1 MHYKRQGL
9 LYYAVYNLLC
19 YAPCDAMHSATC
31 KAYFA
36 TRLAM
41 QCTPPHARLTLQR
54 AVRRNAQCTPPHVQ
68 ALGLF
73 QLSLVLG
80 IGIAVPI
87 YGNYLY
93 RADERSRLKQAWP
106 FALAAVAVALGA
118 ATILT
123 AAKQGAGGR
132 ADGRARLEDEVE
144 TTPPHG
150 GASAPISAAPES
162 GEALSLPA
170 LAPPASRALLGGA
183 PCRAPIEAREERL

>member
-1 MHYKRQGL
+1 MHAAHVPL
-9 LYYAVYNLLC
+9 
-19 YAPCDAMHSATC
+19 CDACTTRG
-31 KAYFA
+31 KAYSTTQCTTDYA
-36 TRLAM
+36 TRRVT

-54 AVRRNAQCTPPHVQ
+54 AVRRNAQCIPPHVQ

-73 QLSLVLG
+73 QLCLVLG

-144 TTPPHG
+144 TTPPHS

-170 LAPPASRALLGGA
+170 LAPPASRALLGRA